1 MAKVLVSPHLT
12 EHEVI
17 ELIAKEKKLPQLLS
31 KAVVDFL
38 TKREDDEKEH
48 LVLEKT
54 RLGYLVVGIYG
65 DCGNVLYEYK
75 DTPGIEDVIF
85 FDFLP

>member
-1 MAKVLVSPHLT
+1 MAKVLVSTQLT
-12 EHEVI
+12 
-17 ELIAKEKKLPQLLS
+17 AKEVVARIIKEPEVPKLLN

-38 TKREDDEKEH
+38 TKREDDEEEH

-54 RLGYLVVGIYG
+54 RMGYLVLGVYG
-65 DCGNVLYEYK
+65 KAGEVLYEYK
-75 DTPGIEDVIF
+75 DLDEVEDVIF

>member
-12 EHEVI
+12 EHEVVD
-17 ELIAKEKKLPQLLS
+17 LIAKEPKLPQLLS

-38 TKREDDEKEH
+38 TKREDDEEEH

-54 RLGYLVVGIYG
+54 RLGYLVLGVYG
-65 DCGNVLYEYK
+65 KSGDVLYEYK
-75 DTPGIEDVIF
+75 ETSGIEDVIF